1 MKNQTI
7 VKFLSQLRKL
17 NIQVSSDGEKLRCQA
32 PEDVLTPEIS
42 RRIAERKPEILSY
55 LKQVRQKTDSNI
67 PPAISVVP
75 RDKNLPLSFSQER
88 LWFLDQLE
96 GSTAPYIQ
104 QGAMEISGNLNIPVL
119 QQAFCEIIRRH
130 EVFRT
135 RFHSVN
141 GIPMQ
146 VIVSDTALEISVVDL
161 KHLPKTQQKTE
172 IKQYAQ
178 IQGQTPF
185 NLSEDLLLR
194 VSLLQVSQQDF
205 IMLVTMHHIVT
216 DVWSGGILVEELSV
230 LYEAYSQ
237 GKPSPL
243 SEVSIQYADFASWQR
258 QWLSAELQHKQLE
271 YWKQQLANAPAL
283 LQLPIDKSRPPI
295 QTYEGNI
302 QTFAVGQHLTK
313 QLQELSQHSET
324 TLFMTTFAVF
334 AVFLFRYS
342 AQNDMVIGSL
352 IANRNYSEVESL
364 IGFFANTLPLRMN
377 LQGNLSFEQLLRQV
391 RQVTLSAYAH
401 QDVPFEQVVEALQ
414 PERSLS
420 YAPLVQ
426 VMYLYQDAPVK
437 PLELSGVTIK
447 PLPQIHPGTSKFE
460 LSLSMEQTESGL
472 IGTWEYNTDL
482 FEEQTIT
489 RMTEDFQ
496 TLLAAVVEA
505 PQERIDKLPLLSER
519 ERHQLLIE
527 WNDTAR
533 EYPTDKCI
541 HQLFEEQVEKT
552 PDALAVVFENEQLTY
567 QQLNQKANQL
577 AHYLQS
583 LGVGPEV
590 LVGICVERSVEM
602 IVGLLGILKAGGSYV
617 PLDPNH
623 PLERLSYMLAD
634 SGVKVLLTQESMVE
648 LLPVQTALVVDIDRA
663 NWQMQNTQENLEIE
677 VNSSNLAYVIY
688 TSGST
693 GVPKGVQICHK
704 NVVNFL
710 NSMSNFPGLDQ
721 EDTVCAVTT
730 IAFDI
735 AALEI
740 YLPLTVGAKVV
751 VTSREIS
758 TNADSLLSELLKSKI
773 TVMQAT
779 PATWQMLLTAGWS
792 SDYPLKVLC
801 GGEALTAQLAN
812 RILETGS
819 ELWNLYGPT
828 ETTIWSAIYQVPAST
843 TAAINGYV
851 PLSIGQPIANTQ
863 IYILDSHLEPVPVGI
878 AGELYIGGEGLGRGY
893 FNRPELTS
901 EKFIP
906 NPFSNSRSECLYK
919 TGDLARYLSDGNIEF
934 IGRIDNQVKVRG
946 FRIELGEIE
955 SILNSHSQI
964 QESVVIAQEDP
975 LGNKRL
981 IAYIVSEDEL
991 IKTNQLRE
999 FLKQKLPEYM
1009 VPSAFMTLE
1018 TLPLT
1023 PNGKIDR
1030 KALLAVNVDLSLE
1043 EQYVAP
1049 STPNQEIIA
1058 NVFASVL
1065 GRVNVGIY
1073 DNFFELGGHSLLA
1086 TQLISR
1092 LRQSFEIEI
1101 PLRAIFESPTVKQLD
1116 GKIIQLRRNGGQF
1129 TAPPIKPRGEKEEL
1143 PLSWSQERLWFLAQ
1157 LEGTSPTYNIPG
1169 AVRISGDLNLKA
1181 FEQALSEI
1189 VHRHEIL
1196 QTSFRTVD
1204 GRPWQV
1210 IEPET
1215 TIKINLVDLQQLEA
1229 KERESALYQYV
1240 QQEAIAPFNLESAP
1254 LIRCSLLCLE
1264 EKEYALLLTMHHIIS
1279 DLWSIGVLIE
1289 ELSSLYQA
1297 FNGGE
1302 PSPLSELEIQYA
1314 DFSVWQREWINGQ
1327 VREAYID
1334 YWKQAL
1340 NGAPELLDLP
1350 TDRPRPSVQT
1360 YQGKTQRFCI
1370 NTDLTDKLQILSC
1383 QLGTTLFMTL
1393 QAAFA
1398 TLLYRYS
1405 GQSDILIGSIIANR
1419 NYLEIESLIGF
1430 FANTLVLRNRFEDD
1444 PSFET
1449 LLEQVKTTTLKA
1461 YEYQDIPFEQVVEAL
1476 QPQRSLSYSP
1486 LFQVMFVLQNA
1497 PMGELTLPGITISEL
1512 EYEYTIAKFDLTLSM
1527 TQTKEGLVGSWEY
1540 NTDLFD
1546 DSTIKRM
1553 ANHFENLLS
1562 EIVANPQLT
1571 VDEVP
1576 LLSEAE
1582 RHQLLIEWNDTA
1594 REYPTDKCIHQLFE
1608 DQVEKTPDA
1617 VAVVFGQEQLT
1628 YHQLNQRA
1636 NQLANHLQSMG
1647 VKPEELVGICVER
1660 SIEMMVGLLGILK
1673 AGGAYVPLD
1682 SNYPQERLSYMLAD
1696 SDVKVLLTQES
1707 LLESLPLNQAQVVC
1721 LDRDWQEIEQHTQDN
1736 LDVGVCSDNLAY
1748 VIYTSGSTGV
1758 PKGVSVIHQGVVRL
1772 VKETNYASFTSQEVF
1787 LQLAP
1792 ISFDA
1797 STFEIWGSLL
1807 NGAKLVI
1814 MYAHTPTLEEI
1825 AGVIEKYK
1833 VTTLWLTAA
1842 LFNLMVEQYLDRLK
1856 SVKQLLAG
1864 GDVLSPPHVQ
1874 KVVEFLPECKLIN
1887 GYGPT
1892 ENTTFT
1898 CCYLVKQSR
1907 VNGTSVPI
1915 GCPIANTQIYILDKH
1930 LQPLPIGVPG
1940 ELYIGGDGL
1949 ARGYLNRPELTQ
1961 EKFIP
1966 NPFSNSQSD
1975 RLYKTGDLARYLS
1988 DGNIEFLGRIDRQVK
2003 VRGFRIEPRE
2013 IEALLSTHPQIQQAV
2028 AIATE
2033 DLPSNKRLVAYVVS
2047 EDESLSTNQLREFLK
2062 QKLPEYMVP
2071 SAFVT
2076 LDTLPLTP
2084 NGKIDLKALPAVEA
2098 QLIYSKEYV
2107 PPRTV
2112 TEKTISDIFAA
2123 VLKVPAVGLNDNF
2136 FELGGHS
2143 LIATQLI
2150 TRLRQVFA
2158 VELPLRTLFESP
2170 TVAQLDQII
2179 SQLTQ
2184 GEPSQV
2190 KASNLDLP
2198 TAIAAPS
2205 ELHQPFP
2212 LTEIQQAYWLGR
2224 NDTFEL
2230 GNISSHIYVELDCPS
2245 IDIERLSQS
2254 WQKIIK
2260 HHEMLRMVIL
2270 PDGQQQILRDVPDYQ
2285 IEVFDLRRHSE
2296 NSINAHLET
2305 IRQQMSHEISAAESW
2320 PLFKFCATQLD
2331 TNCYRLHLSF
2341 DALIA
2346 DAWSLMILGQQWL
2359 EIYYNPQTELPKVEI
2374 SFRDYILAELQLKD
2388 TPHYQ
2393 QSQKYWWDRIATLPS
2408 APELPFVQQP
2418 AALKQPQFKRFS
2430 AKLTAQ
2436 QWQKLKSKARAINLT
2451 GSGILLAAFSDVLA
2465 YWSKTPNFTIN
2476 LTLFNRLPLHPQVN
2490 HIVGDFTSLTLLEV
2504 DNSIVAT
2511 FVERAQRLQARLWED
2526 LDHRYVSGVE
2536 VQRELRRQRG
2546 TYQAM
2551 GVVFTS
2557 TLGFSDM
2564 AQQDWLVNQLGEM
2577 VYSITQTPQ
2586 VWLDHQVREEEG
2598 ALLFNWDAIEELF
2611 PANLL
2616 DDMFSSYCNYLQQ
2629 LATDEKIWM
2638 EKYPTLLPPQQLQI
2652 IQQLNQVN
2660 QLKTVTSEQ
2669 TLDGLF
2675 VQQVKQRGASLA
2687 AIAPELCLTY
2697 EQLYQHAVKLGHQLR
2712 SLGATTG
2719 THIAV
2724 VMNKGWE
2731 QIVAVLGVLMAG
2743 CTYIPIDPGLP
2754 QQRQWS
2760 LLTQAQIH
2768 LVVTQEAL
2776 YQSLSWPEEIEC
2788 VYVEYNPHIG
2798 VQRTLERLHQPG
2810 DLAYIIYTSGS
2821 TGIPK
2826 GVMIDHQGA
2835 VNTIID
2841 INQRFGVTADD
2852 RVLAVSALNF
2862 DLSVY
2867 DIFGTLAAGGT
2878 IVIPTA
2884 AKAKDPAH
2892 WLSLINAHQVTVWN
2906 SVPALMQM
2914 LVEYTS
2920 AQSTPQHH
2928 PLRLA
2933 LLSGDW
2939 IPLNLPQQI
2948 KAIWTGIEVVSL
2960 GGATEASIWS
2970 IYYPIGEV
2978 DPNSRS
2984 IPYGK
2989 PLGNQTMHV
2998 LNQWMEPAP
3007 VWVPGQIYIGG
3018 LGLAQGYWKDDEKT
3032 AKHFIRHPLT
3042 QERLYKTGDLGRY
3055 LPDGNIEFLG
3065 REDFQV
3071 KINGYRIELGEIET
3085 TLMRNSLVNK
3095 AVVNAIADSRDR
3107 KKIVAYIVP
3116 SETQPK
3122 LPEAYYPSEKEGII
3136 TDPVERI
3143 EFKLKQPGLR
3153 NLDSTNKG
3161 IDLPLDIDEEALT
3174 QAYFQRQSYRQF
3186 QQQPLE
3192 LPEFSQF
3199 LSCLRQLSLADKP
3212 LPKYLYPSAGNLY
3225 PVQTYLMIKS
3235 EGLTGVE
3242 EGIYYYCPRQHR
3254 LVFLSTLINAE
3265 GDNIYGGNQSLVE
3278 QAAFSLFLIA
3288 KLDAIAPMYG
3298 ELAER
3303 FCLLEAGHIGQ
3314 LLMTKAPEF
3323 GIGLCP
3329 IGNLDF
3335 QQLSD
3340 LFKLDSHQMLLY
3352 SFVGGKIEPAQ
3363 AQQWLTS
3370 SVSPAKSSGGSD
3382 PISQLR
3388 KHLQLHLP
3396 DYMLPSKLM
3405 LLDALPLSANGKI
3418 DRRALPVPDNLHD
3431 LEEETFVAPRDLVE
3445 LKLTQIWSEVLNVFP
3460 VGVQSN
3466 FFDLG
3471 GDSIVAIRL
3480 MAQIEEQFQRNLSLA
3495 TLFQGQTIEK
3505 LATVLR
3511 EESDHISWSPLVP
3524 IQTSGYQPPFFC
3536 IAGGGGNVLYFYH
3549 LSRYLGQ
3556 EQPFYALQAVGL
3568 DGESEPF
3575 TRVEDMAAHYIG
3587 LIKSIQ
3593 PEGPYFLGGHSFGGL
3608 VAFEVAQQL
3617 QKHGNEVALLAI
3629 LDMHAPYTERPKSGS
3644 HKLDT
3649 DWNSTKMLTSI
3660 ANVFGRM
3667 FGKNIDVSYEFL
3679 QQLTFEEQL
3688 NYVNERFQM
3697 VNIFPPETG
3706 VKQIRGLIK
3715 VARASQNAYCYV
3727 PQEVCPTQITLFRAS
3742 DEVPIELAANVD
3754 IYRLL
3759 YDSRKNDPMW
3769 GWSDFSA
3776 GEVELHPVPGD
3787 HLTIMTEPYIGALAE
3802 KLKSSLEK
3810 AQTANPMGRP

>member
-1 MKNQTI
+1 
-7 VKFLSQLRKL
+7 
-17 NIQVSSDGEKLRCQA
+17 
-32 PEDVLTPEIS
+32 
-42 RRIAERKPEILSY
+42 
-55 LKQVRQKTDSNI
+55 
-67 PPAISVVP
+67 
-75 RDKNLPLSFSQER
+75 
-88 LWFLDQLE
+88 
-96 GSTAPYIQ
+96 
-104 QGAMEISGNLNIPVL
+104 
-119 QQAFCEIIRRH
+119 
-130 EVFRT
+130 
-135 RFHSVN
+135 
-141 GIPMQ
+141 
-146 VIVSDTALEISVVDL
+146 
-161 KHLPKTQQKTE
+161 
-172 IKQYAQ
+172 
-178 IQGQTPF
+178 
-185 NLSEDLLLR
+185 
-194 VSLLQVSQQDF
+194 
-205 IMLVTMHHIVT
+205 
-216 DVWSGGILVEELSV
+216 
-230 LYEAYSQ
+230 
-237 GKPSPL
+237 
-243 SEVSIQYADFASWQR
+243 
-258 QWLSAELQHKQLE
+258 
-271 YWKQQLANAPAL
+271 
-283 LQLPIDKSRPPI
+283 
-295 QTYEGNI
+295 
-302 QTFAVGQHLTK
+302 
-313 QLQELSQHSET
+313 
-324 TLFMTTFAVF
+324 
-334 AVFLFRYS
+334 
-342 AQNDMVIGSL
+342 
-352 IANRNYSEVESL
+352 
-364 IGFFANTLPLRMN
+364 
-377 LQGNLSFEQLLRQV
+377 
-391 RQVTLSAYAH
+391 
-401 QDVPFEQVVEALQ
+401 
-414 PERSLS
+414 
-420 YAPLVQ
+420 
-426 VMYLYQDAPVK
+426 
-437 PLELSGVTIK
+437 
-447 PLPQIHPGTSKFE
+447 
-460 LSLSMEQTESGL
+460 
-472 IGTWEYNTDL
+472 
-482 FEEQTIT
+482 
-489 RMTEDFQ
+489 
-496 TLLAAVVEA
+496 
-505 PQERIDKLPLLSER
+505 
-519 ERHQLLIE
+519 
-527 WNDTAR
+527 
-533 EYPTDKCI
+533 
-541 HQLFEEQVEKT
+541 
-552 PDALAVVFENEQLTY
+552 
-567 QQLNQKANQL
+567 
-577 AHYLQS
+577 
-583 LGVGPEV
+583 
-590 LVGICVERSVEM
+590 
-602 IVGLLGILKAGGSYV
+602 
-617 PLDPNH
+617 
-623 PLERLSYMLAD
+623 
-634 SGVKVLLTQESMVE
+634 
-648 LLPVQTALVVDIDRA
+648 
-663 NWQMQNTQENLEIE
+663 
-677 VNSSNLAYVIY
+677 
-688 TSGST
+688 
-693 GVPKGVQICHK
+693 
-704 NVVNFL
+704 
-710 NSMSNFPGLDQ
+710 
-721 EDTVCAVTT
+721 
-730 IAFDI
+730 
-735 AALEI
+735 
-740 YLPLTVGAKVV
+740 
-751 VTSREIS
+751 
-758 TNADSLLSELLKSKI
+758 
-773 TVMQAT
+773 
-779 PATWQMLLTAGWS
+779 
-792 SDYPLKVLC
+792 
-801 GGEALTAQLAN
+801 
-812 RILETGS
+812 
-819 ELWNLYGPT
+819 
-828 ETTIWSAIYQVPAST
+828 
-843 TAAINGYV
+843 
-851 PLSIGQPIANTQ
+851 
-863 IYILDSHLEPVPVGI
+863 
-878 AGELYIGGEGLGRGY
+878 
-893 FNRPELTS
+893 
-901 EKFIP
+901 
-906 NPFSNSRSECLYK
+906 
-919 TGDLARYLSDGNIEF
+919 
-934 IGRIDNQVKVRG
+934 
-946 FRIELGEIE
+946 
-955 SILNSHSQI
+955 
-964 QESVVIAQEDP
+964 
-975 LGNKRL
+975 
-981 IAYIVSEDEL
+981 
-991 IKTNQLRE
+991 
-999 FLKQKLPEYM
+999 
-1009 VPSAFMTLE
+1009 
-1018 TLPLT
+1018 
-1023 PNGKIDR
+1023 
-1030 KALLAVNVDLSLE
+1030 
-1043 EQYVAP
+1043 
-1049 STPNQEIIA
+1049 
-1058 NVFASVL
+1058 
-1065 GRVNVGIY
+1065 
-1073 DNFFELGGHSLLA
+1073 
-1086 TQLISR
+1086 
-1092 LRQSFEIEI
+1092 
-1101 PLRAIFESPTVKQLD
+1101 
-1116 GKIIQLRRNGGQF
+1116 
-1129 TAPPIKPRGEKEEL
+1129 
-1143 PLSWSQERLWFLAQ
+1143 
-1157 LEGTSPTYNIPG
+1157 
-1169 AVRISGDLNLKA
+1169 
-1181 FEQALSEI
+1181 
-1189 VHRHEIL
+1189 
-1196 QTSFRTVD
+1196 
-1204 GRPWQV
+1204 
-1210 IEPET
+1210 
-1215 TIKINLVDLQQLEA
+1215 
-1229 KERESALYQYV
+1229 
-1240 QQEAIAPFNLESAP
+1240 
-1254 LIRCSLLCLE
+1254 
-1264 EKEYALLLTMHHIIS
+1264 
-1279 DLWSIGVLIE
+1279 
-1289 ELSSLYQA
+1289 
-1297 FNGGE
+1297 
-1302 PSPLSELEIQYA
+1302 
-1314 DFSVWQREWINGQ
+1314 
-1327 VREAYID
+1327 
-1334 YWKQAL
+1334 
-1340 NGAPELLDLP
+1340 
-1350 TDRPRPSVQT
+1350 
-1360 YQGKTQRFCI
+1360 
-1370 NTDLTDKLQILSC
+1370 
-1383 QLGTTLFMTL
+1383 
-1393 QAAFA
+1393 
-1398 TLLYRYS
+1398 
-1405 GQSDILIGSIIANR
+1405 
-1419 NYLEIESLIGF
+1419 
-1430 FANTLVLRNRFEDD
+1430 
-1444 PSFET
+1444 
-1449 LLEQVKTTTLKA
+1449 
-1461 YEYQDIPFEQVVEAL
+1461 
-1476 QPQRSLSYSP
+1476 
-1486 LFQVMFVLQNA
+1486 
-1497 PMGELTLPGITISEL
+1497 
-1512 EYEYTIAKFDLTLSM
+1512 
-1527 TQTKEGLVGSWEY
+1527 
-1540 NTDLFD
+1540 
-1546 DSTIKRM
+1546 
-1553 ANHFENLLS
+1553 
-1562 EIVANPQLT
+1562 
-1571 VDEVP
+1571 
-1576 LLSEAE
+1576 
-1582 RHQLLIEWNDTA
+1582 
-1594 REYPTDKCIHQLFE
+1594 
-1608 DQVEKTPDA
+1608 
-1617 VAVVFGQEQLT
+1617 
-1628 YHQLNQRA
+1628 
-1636 NQLANHLQSMG
+1636 
-1647 VKPEELVGICVER
+1647 
-1660 SIEMMVGLLGILK
+1660 
-1673 AGGAYVPLD
+1673 
-1682 SNYPQERLSYMLAD
+1682 
-1696 SDVKVLLTQES
+1696 
-1707 LLESLPLNQAQVVC
+1707 
-1721 LDRDWQEIEQHTQDN
+1721 
-1736 LDVGVCSDNLAY
+1736 
-1748 VIYTSGSTGV
+1748 
-1758 PKGVSVIHQGVVRL
+1758 VVR
-1772 VKETNYASFTSQEVF
+1772 
-1787 LQLAP
+1787 
-1792 ISFDA
+1792 
-1797 STFEIWGSLL
+1797 
-1807 NGAKLVI
+1807 
-1814 MYAHTPTLEEI
+1814 
-1825 AGVIEKYK
+1825 
-1833 VTTLWLTAA
+1833 
-1842 LFNLMVEQYLDRLK
+1842 
-1856 SVKQLLAG
+1856 
-1864 GDVLSPPHVQ
+1864 
-1874 KVVEFLPECKLIN
+1874 
-1887 GYGPT
+1887 
-1892 ENTTFT
+1892 
-1898 CCYLVKQSR
+1898 
-1907 VNGTSVPI
+1907 
-1915 GCPIANTQIYILDKH
+1915 
-1930 LQPLPIGVPG
+1930 
-1940 ELYIGGDGL
+1940 
-1949 ARGYLNRPELTQ
+1949 
-1961 EKFIP
+1961 
-1966 NPFSNSQSD
+1966 
-1975 RLYKTGDLARYLS
+1975 
-1988 DGNIEFLGRIDRQVK
+1988 
-2003 VRGFRIEPRE
+2003 
-2013 IEALLSTHPQIQQAV
+2013 
-2028 AIATE
+2028 
-2033 DLPSNKRLVAYVVS
+2033 
-2047 EDESLSTNQLREFLK
+2047 
-2062 QKLPEYMVP
+2062 
-2071 SAFVT
+2071 
-2076 LDTLPLTP
+2076 
-2084 NGKIDLKALPAVEA
+2084 
-2098 QLIYSKEYV
+2098 
-2107 PPRTV
+2107 
-2112 TEKTISDIFAA
+2112 
-2123 VLKVPAVGLNDNF
+2123 
-2136 FELGGHS
+2136 
-2143 LIATQLI
+2143 
-2150 TRLRQVFA
+2150 
-2158 VELPLRTLFESP
+2158 
-2170 TVAQLDQII
+2170 
-2179 SQLTQ
+2179 
-2184 GEPSQV
+2184 
-2190 KASNLDLP
+2190 
-2198 TAIAAPS
+2198 
-2205 ELHQPFP
+2205 
-2212 LTEIQQAYWLGR
+2212 
-2224 NDTFEL
+2224 
-2230 GNISSHIYVELDCPS
+2230 
-2245 IDIERLSQS
+2245 
-2254 WQKIIK
+2254 
-2260 HHEMLRMVIL
+2260 
-2270 PDGQQQILRDVPDYQ
+2270 PDGQQQILRHVPDYQ
-2285 IEVFDLRRHSE
+2285 IEVFDLRRHSK
-2296 NSINAHLET
+2296 NSVNAHLET
-2305 IRQQMSHEISAAESW
+2305 IRQQMSHEIFAAESW
-2320 PLFKFCATQLD
+2320 PLFKFCATQVD

-2359 EIYYNPQTELPKVEI
+2359 EMYYNPQTELPKVEI
-2374 SFRDYILAELQLKD
+2374 SFRDYILAEIQLKD

-2465 YWSKTPNFTIN
+2465 YWSKSPNFTIN

-2490 HIVGDFTSLTLLEV
+2490 QIVGDFTSLTLLEV

-2586 VWLDHQVREEEG
+2586 VWLDHQVTEEEG

-2638 EKYPTLLPPQQLQI
+2638 EKYPTLLPPQQLEI

-2743 CTYIPIDPGLP
+2743 CTYVPIDPGLP

-2760 LLTQAQIH
+2760 LLTQAQIQ

-2892 WLSLINAHQVTVWN
+2892 WLSLINGHHVTVWN

-2920 AQSTPQHH
+2920 AQSTQQHH

-2978 DPNSRS
+2978 DPNWRS

-3032 AKHFIRHPLT
+3032 AKHFVLHPLT

-3071 KINGYRIELGEIET
+3071 KINGYRIELGEIEA

-3116 SETQPK
+3116 SETQAK

-3153 NLDSTNKG
+3153 NLESTNKG

-3199 LSCLRQLSLADKP
+3199 LSCLRQLSLANKP

-3265 GDNIYGGNQSLVE
+3265 GDKIYGGNQPIFE

-3335 QQLSD
+3335 QQIGD

-3370 SVSPAKSSGGSD
+3370 SVSPAKSSGDAD

-3629 LDMHAPYTERPKSGS
+3629 LDMHAPDTERPKPGS

-3649 DWNSTKMLTSI
+3649 DWDSAKMLTSI
-3660 ANVFGRM
+3660 ASIFGRM

-3706 VKQIRGLIK
+3706 IKQIRGLIQ
-3715 VARASQNAYCYV
+3715 VARASQNACYV
-3727 PQEVCPTQITLFRAS
+3727 PQEVYPTQITLFRAS
-3742 DEVPIELAANVD
+3742 DEVPIELAPSVD

-3769 GWSDFSA
+3769 GWSEFSA